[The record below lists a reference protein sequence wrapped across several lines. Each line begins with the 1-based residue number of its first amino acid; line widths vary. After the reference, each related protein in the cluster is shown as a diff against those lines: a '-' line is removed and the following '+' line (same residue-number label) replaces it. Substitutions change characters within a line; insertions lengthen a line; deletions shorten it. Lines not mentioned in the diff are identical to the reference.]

1 MDDARAAFV
10 EGGRS
15 IVIATLGDDGL
26 PMGSRVWGA
35 AVVARQPTR
44 LRLVVDPDDAATMAN
59 LRQGA
64 AIAVT
69 ISDVRTLVSL
79 QLKGQV
85 VRVEAATDADQE
97 IRRRYCDE
105 FLSEIHD
112 TDGEPL
118 DKLERWA
125 DAPAA
130 ACVIEVHE
138 LFDQTP
144 GPLAG
149 NRIAGDA

>member
-26 PMGSRVWGA
+26 PMGGRAWGA
-35 AVVARQPTR
+35 AVIVREPTQ
-44 LRLVVDPDDAATMAN
+44 LRLVVDPGDASTMAN
-59 LRQGA
+59 LCQGA
-64 AIAVT
+64 AIALT

-79 QLKGQV
+79 QLKGKV
-85 VRVEAATDADQE
+85 LRVEAATAADE
-97 IRRRYCDE
+97 ELRRRYCNE
-105 FLSEIHD
+105 FLLAIHE

-125 DAPAA
+125 DRPVA
-130 ACVIEVHE
+130 ACVIEIHE

-144 GPLAG
+144 GPSAG
-149 NRIAGDA
+149 NRIAGDV